1 MSRYCPIA
9 LAGLSPTER
18 VLIEGAL
25 FPPSGSPIPG
35 ACLEPDPARARL
47 IIASAD
53 DAVAVAALKAR
64 DLPGRVLLLGGS
76 DRGTG
81 WPYVVRPLRLHT
93 VLELASRLLD
103 APPAAAATELEPASA
118 APERRWLPR
127 FAPRVAAFADTE
139 PFAQLDSPDARD
151 FAETRQL
158 EPAGEASHFEATKP
172 QGAPRWVMNDFQA
185 TQQFTH
191 SIPSVTPPDWEA
203 EVADWEEVQASR
215 STGGSRRRR
224 HPAASRRCRPHPAQP
239 RRRTAPMHRCR
250 RRQKAQTGF

>member
-172 QGAPRWVMNDFQA
+172 AARWVMNDFQA

-203 EVADWEEVQASR
+203 EVANWEEVQASR
-215 STGGSRRRR
+215 STGGKS
-224 HPAASRRCRPHPAQP
+224 AAQASRSEPAMP
-239 RRRTAPMHRCR
+239 APSSPTAPQNGANAPLPP
-250 RRQKAQTGF
+250 QKAQTGF